1 MRLLVLHNAM
11 ILPESHPESASER
24 GNIPAVRAVAET
36 LKGAGMQVECL
47 EVGHDLSVLV
57 EALRSRRP
65 DVVVNL
71 YERMLDEPHSEA
83 RVATILE
90 RSGVAFTGSPA
101 TALRAGRDKDRTK
114 RLARRAR
121 IDVPDG
127 LIVSELPLVES
138 LDRWPVIVKPALR
151 DSSQG
156 IDDGSVVR
164 TDEQLR
170 DRVALL
176 LAEYGA
182 PVLIEEYIAG
192 REFQLHVIE
201 APGLTMLPPTE
212 IHFEGDSWPIVT
224 YDRKWAEGRGLSH
237 SVADLEPELAL
248 RLNHLAERAFYAVG
262 CRDYATMDV
271 RLRPDGRS
279 VLLEVNPNPDLGPHG
294 GLAKALE
301 AAGLAYG
308 EFLIQLARGAVER
321 MVLGATG

>member
-11 ILPESHPESASER
+11 VLPESHPESASER
-24 GNIPAVRAVAET
+24 GNLPAVRAVAAE
-36 LKGAGMQVECL
+36 LAGAGFQVECL

-65 DVVVNL
+65 DAVVNL

-114 RLARRAR
+114 RLARRAQ

-127 LIVSELPLVES
+127 LILSDLPAVES
-138 LDRWPVIVKPALR
+138 LDRWPLIVKPALR

-156 IDDGSVVR
+156 IDDGSVVQ
-164 TDEQLR
+164 TDDQLN

-182 PVLIEEYIAG
+182 PVLVEEYIAG
-192 REFQLHVIE
+192 REFQLHIIE
-201 APGLTMLPPTE
+201 TPKLVVLPPTE
-212 IHFEGDSWPIVT
+212 VHFDGDTWPIVT
-224 YDRKWAEGRGLSH
+224 YDRKWSGGPGLTHSTAELS
-237 SVADLEPELAL
+237 SELAL
-248 RLNHLAERAFYAVG
+248 RLALLAERAFDAVG
-262 CRDYATMDV
+262 CRDYATVDV
-271 RLRPDGRS
+271 RLRSDGRM
-279 VLLEVNPNPDLGPHG
+279 VLLEVNPNPDLGPDG
-294 GLAKALE
+294 GLAKALA
-301 AAGLAYG
+301 AAGMDYG
-308 EFLIQLARGAVER
+308 EFLIKLARGSAQR